1 MLKVTLRKLI
11 KGKQYYTFKLY
22 FPDENLLCHHASSKL
37 VFNMASKNLNQKPK
51 KTFDISEA
59 FVLVNSHQLLF
70 TGSVTEA
77 FGMNSM
83 LMYIELNFV
92 TEAK

>member
-1 MLKVTLRKLI
+1 
-11 KGKQYYTFKLY
+11 
-22 FPDENLLCHHASSKL
+22 
-37 VFNMASKNLNQKPK
+37 MASKNLNQKPK

-77 FGMNSM
+77 FDMNSM